1 MRSRFSP
8 RFLRFSLRTVLVGMT
23 LLAVSIGLYARSV
36 RQQRSAVEA
45 LQAIG
50 ATVQYEKRLSELWAP
65 EWLTSRLG
73 VDCFVAVTGVQ
84 LSGRREDRRLVPIG
98 EQNLLRAVAA
108 MERLPRVRQIRFS
121 NSLVTDEQLAVL
133 GPLSGQ
139 IESLHF
145 SESGDR
151 GLTGAGCRHLAAWPR
166 LRQLTL
172 YSETLDPESFH
183 HLTKI
188 PSLEYLAIAG
198 TLSREDFETLSRVP
212 KLTGLYLSGCAFD
225 GRWLEEFS
233 RSKHL
238 EAITLCNIFRRFKYL
253 GPYTAAHKP
262 DLPAHRDSIEFK
274 FRPGGLPN
282 LPTSTFPAFPP
293 PDALDR
299 AFDEW
304 MEEHLPGV
312 KLGAI
317 YSS

>member
-1 MRSRFSP
+1 M
-8 RFLRFSLRTVLVGMT
+8 TVL
-23 LLAVSIGLYARSV
+23 AVTIGLYARSV

-50 ATVQYEKRLSELWAP
+50 ATVQYEKRLSGLWAP

-73 VDCFVAVTGVQ
+73 VDCFVAVTGVR
-84 LSGRREDRRLVPIG
+84 LSGRREERRLMPIG
-98 EQNLLRAVAA
+98 EPNLSLAVAA
-108 MERLPRVRQIRFS
+108 MERLPRVRRIYFADTR
-121 NSLVTDEQLAVL
+121 VTDEQLAVL
-133 GPLSGQ
+133 GLLSGQ
-139 IESLHF
+139 IESLYFH
-145 SESGDR
+145 ER
-151 GLTGAGCRHLAAWPR
+151 GNRGFTGAGCRHLAAWPR

-172 YSETLDPESFH
+172 DSETLDPESLH
-183 HLTKI
+183 HLTNI
-188 PSLEYLAIAG
+188 PALEYLAIAG

-212 KLTGLYLSGCAFD
+212 NLTGLSLSGCAFD

-238 EAITLCNIFRRFKYL
+238 EAITLHNIFRRFKYL
-253 GPYTAAHKP
+253 GPYTAAHEP

-274 FRPGGLPN
+274 FRPGGFPN
-282 LPTSTFPAFPP
+282 IPISPFPVLPP

-299 AFDEW
+299 AFEEW

-312 KLGAI
+312 KFGVI